1 MKIESNDRTVDELLR
16 MGYLRIPRFQRPY
29 SWERNEV
36 EDFWSDT
43 IVDADAEY
51 FIGSIVLFR
60 YSKNLFGLVD
70 GQQRLT
76 TITMLLCSLRN
87 LLKSQ
92 GHEELAKGLHQ
103 LVERADIENKNQFV
117 LQTETSY
124 PYLQEHIQRFDGSH
138 QKESGSHEEARLKVA
153 NDFVNDNLA
162 KSVQLVLQDT
172 TLSSDKQKETIKK
185 KLLEIRDR
193 LLRLKLIVIIL
204 ENEEDAYMIFET
216 LNTRGKD
223 LTVSDLV
230 RTHLTRL
237 LPISNQNVDR
247 PKERFNKIIEDFESS
262 EADISINSFLHHYW
276 LSRYDYTTEKK
287 LYKEIRKSLHHK
299 KDAET
304 YLDSLEADSGLYRII
319 HEPTARKWRI
329 EQQDLCDSLGALNL
343 FRVRQQM
350 PFVLSVLG
358 EYEDKGISLKQARR
372 ALRAVENFHFS
383 FTAVTSQRSSGG
395 ISFMYALHA
404 RQLRNAKGPRN
415 KHKAIEELIK
425 KLRARRPVYQ
435 EFEANFR
442 DILYSEKFTNRK
454 ALVQYILAGLTKHFS
469 STAIAWERVTIEH
482 LANQSIRVG
491 SSLKDEDVARIGNLL
506 YVSDPLNA
514 KLKNKS
520 FQDKM
525 KILRSSPVYLDSY
538 LKQQH
543 QWGKK
548 QIQERTDFLAKIAYE
563 KVWRI

>member
-1 MKIESNDRTVDELLR
+1 
-16 MGYLRIPRFQRPY
+16 MGYLKIPRFQRPY

-36 EDFWSDT
+36 EDFWTDT
-43 IVDADAEY
+43 IVDSETDY

-76 TITMLLCSLRN
+76 TVTMLLCCLRN

-92 GHEELAKGLHQ
+92 GYAELARGLHQ
-103 LVERADIENKNQFV
+103 LVERPDINNKNQFV

-124 PYLQEHIQRFDGSH
+124 PFLQEHIQRFDGSN
-138 QKESGSHEEARLKVA
+138 QKLTGSHEEGLLKA
-153 NDFVNDNLA
+153 SYDFITEKLGTA
-162 KSVQLVLQDT
+162 IESVQQDT
-172 TLSSDKQKETIKK
+172 TLSPDKKKEIIKQK
-185 KLLEIRDR
+185 LVEIRDR

-204 ENEEDAYMIFET
+204 ENEEDAYTIFET

-237 LPISNQNVDR
+237 LPQTNQNVDR
-247 PKERFNKIIEDFESS
+247 PKERFNKIIEGFESS

-287 LYKEIRKSLHHK
+287 LYKEIRKSLHSK
-299 KDAET
+299 ADAT
-304 YLDSLEADSGLYRII
+304 KYLDSLEADSSLYRVV
-319 HEPTARKWRI
+319 HEPTSRKWRI
-329 EQQDLCDSLGALNL
+329 EQEDIRDSLNALNL

-358 EYEDKGISLKQARR
+358 EWEDRSISLKLARR
-372 ALRAVENFHFS
+372 ALRAVENFHFG

-404 RQLRNAKGPRN
+404 RQLRNAKGSVN
-415 KHKAIEELIK
+415 KAKAIGELIQ
-425 KLRARRPVYQ
+425 KLRDRRPVYQ

-454 ALVQYILAGLTKHFS
+454 ALVQYILAGITKYS
-469 STAIAWERVTIEH
+469 VSTAIAWDRMTIEH
-482 LANQSIRVG
+482 LANQSFKPGG
-491 SSLKDEDVARIGNLL
+491 SLSDEDVARIGNLL
-506 YVSDPLNA
+506 LVSDPMNA
-514 KLKNKS
+514 KLKSKS
-520 FQDKM
+520 FEDKM
-525 KILRSSPVYLDSY
+525 KILRGSREFLDSY
-538 LKQQH
+538 LKQQTH
-543 QWGKK
+543 WGKK
-548 QIQERTDFLAKIAYE
+548 QIEERTDFLAKLAYE